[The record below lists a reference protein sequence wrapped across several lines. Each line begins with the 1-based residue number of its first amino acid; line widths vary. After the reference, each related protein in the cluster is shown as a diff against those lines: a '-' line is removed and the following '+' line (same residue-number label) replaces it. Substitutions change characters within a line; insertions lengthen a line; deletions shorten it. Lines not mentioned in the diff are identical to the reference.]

1 MSKPLRTNPAYAHLA
16 YRKTIVNREIVF
28 LRRTYLGDELT
39 SPREVLVC
47 EEVFPQDQQ
56 VPQEEV
62 QHRIETLTEEA
73 AKLDVELRKF
83 QLVAPTTQGRNEQS
97 RSKEA
102 GFQHSKG
109 RQRNRKGGRPN

>member
-1 MSKPLRTNPAYAHLA
+1 MTKPLRTNPAYAHLA
-16 YRKTIVNREIVF
+16 YRKTIVTREIVF

-56 VPQEEV
+56 VPQEEI

-73 AKLDVELRKF
+73 AQLDVELRKF
-83 QLVAPTTQGRNEQS
+83 QLVAPTTQGRHEQS

-102 GFQHSKG
+102 GFQHTKG